1 MPPPT
6 ASFGSCG
13 TGLMSSL
20 LRKRVGGGNSRR
32 TPDDEA
38 EPDTKAPNAM
48 KLFAKKAEAGVKASE
63 LVTSKL
69 IQEVDAELPILDQL
83 AKKTKQPKARIVL
96 CSSVLAF
103 VLLYWQGGAASVC
116 NWTCFLVPAI
126 MTLRSAKKPQ
136 PDDDIQW
143 LTYW

>member
-1 MPPPT
+1 
-6 ASFGSCG
+6 
-13 TGLMSSL
+13 MSSL
-20 LRKRVGGGNSRR
+20 LRKRPGGGGKSSRSG
-32 TPDDEA
+32 DDEA
-38 EPDTKAPNAM
+38 EQDTKAPNAM

-69 IQEVDAELPILDQL
+69 IKEVDAELPILDSL
-83 AKKTKQPKARIVL
+83 ATQTKQPKARIVL

-103 VLLYWQGGAASVC
+103 MLLYWQGGAAGVC
-116 NWTCFLVPAI
+116 NWTCFLVPAM
-126 MTLRSAKKPQ
+126 MTLRSAKQPQ